1 MYIDSHC
8 HFDIILKNKNIT
20 PESLFSDM
28 KENGLSH
35 AVQVTIESQGMN
47 WSYDFAKK
55 NREEGILFTLGIHP
69 SSIAEEKNLNEL
81 SSFAETAAASDESDL
96 LFGIGECGLDFYR
109 MRQERKMQEASFRFQ
124 IELAKKY
131 RLPLIIHSR
140 DAMER
145 TLEILKETKPERG
158 IMHCFPGND
167 EEARKVLDLGLTI
180 SFAGNVTYK
189 NAGELHRSASYVP
202 LDRMIIETD
211 APFLTPVP
219 FRGKKN
225 LPWYVV
231 NTYRFI
237 ADLKKVSLSKLE
249 DAVYKNFMDLKSKE
263 SM

>member
-8 HFDIILKNKNIT
+8 HFDIILENNKISS
-20 PESLFSDM
+20 ESLISGM
-28 KENGLSH
+28 KKEGVEY
-35 AVQVTIESQGMN
+35 AVQVSIDSQGLK
-47 WSYDFAKK
+47 WSHEFA
-55 NREEGILFTLGIHP
+55 REQRENGILFTLGIHP
-69 SSIAEEKNLNEL
+69 SSDAGPEELREL
-81 SSFAETAAASDESDL
+81 ASSVDKISASDERDL

-109 MRQERKMQEASFRFQ
+109 MRQERETQESSFRFQ
-124 IELAKKY
+124 LDLAQRY
-131 RLPLIIHSR
+131 GIPVIIHSR

-145 TLEILKETKPERG
+145 TLEIMRETPPEQG
-158 IMHCFPGND
+158 IMHCFPGD
-167 EEARKVLDLGLTI
+167 EKDAGRVLDLGLTI

-189 NAGELHRSASYVP
+189 NAGELHRSASFVP

-219 FRGKKN
+219 LRGKKN

-249 DAVYKNFMDLKSKE
+249 DAVYENFLRLKNRE
-263 SM
+263 R